1 MAHTACTELQCLYK
15 GALYLPL
22 PCLSVFVFL
31 LSVRLFVPSFAR
43 NNCFSTK
50 WISWKIGLWIFTK
63 ICRPNSIF
71 VKIIQKNE
79 RQFAWRR
86 TLVRDNVSLNYFWVE
101 NIFVLK
107 LLRLSKHL
115 DSVCRDCREILY
127 LPFLTKIFLA
137 FVKTSRLCLQGLA
150 WNFIFT
156 IFDKIF
162 LAFVKTSRLCLEGL
176 AWNFIFTIF
185 DKNFFDTFR
194 FCLKYGKHKTLYLN
208 AYVDFNI
215 WPILDFIILAV
226 FCAVR
231 TEVQETVF

>member
-137 FVKTSRLCLQGLA
+137 FVKTSRLCL
-150 WNFIFT
+150 
-156 IFDKIF
+156 
-162 LAFVKTSRLCLEGL
+162 EGL

>member
-1 MAHTACTELQCLYK
+1 MKTYVSSWQCLAELFLGWK
-15 GALYLPL
+15 HFRVKVAEIVKTSRL
-22 PCLSVFVFL
+22 CLQ
-31 LSVRLFVPSFAR
+31 
-43 NNCFSTK
+43 
-50 WISWKIGLWIFTK
+50 GLAWNFIFT
-63 ICRPNSIF
+63 IF
-71 VKIIQKNE
+71 DK
-79 RQFAWRR
+79 
-86 TLVRDNVSLNYFWVE
+86 TFWA
-101 NIFVLK
+101 FV
-107 LLRLSKHL
+107 KHL
-115 DSVCRDCREILY
+115 DPVCRDWREILY
-127 LPFLTKIFLA
+127 LRFLTKIFLA